1 MSCDVPLPSIEV
13 QPGSSSST
21 SSIAVVP
28 HHSDIYRGH
37 SKCLH
42 NPFTLPEAT
51 PDHLTKF
58 PDHVDV
64 AALRKLLS
72 QPFVLPESIEDH
84 LVEFPTPA
92 VMEAPP
98 EHASSTH
105 VTQSPTIARPNTA
118 TRAEGELQLREL
130 LNRSTSI
137 TKIASAPRPEYK
149 LKGLPLLEELRKK
162 HKQSERCA

>member
-13 QPGSSSST
+13 QPESPSST
-21 SSIAVVP
+21 SSLSVVP
-28 HHSDIYRGH
+28 HHSDIYNGH
-37 SKCLH
+37 SRCLH

-84 LVEFPTPA
+84 LVEFPTA
-92 VMEAPP
+92 VVMEAPP
-98 EHASSTH
+98 
-105 VTQSPTIARPNTA
+105 
-118 TRAEGELQLREL
+118 
-130 LNRSTSI
+130 
-137 TKIASAPRPEYK
+137 
-149 LKGLPLLEELRKK
+149 
-162 HKQSERCA
+162 